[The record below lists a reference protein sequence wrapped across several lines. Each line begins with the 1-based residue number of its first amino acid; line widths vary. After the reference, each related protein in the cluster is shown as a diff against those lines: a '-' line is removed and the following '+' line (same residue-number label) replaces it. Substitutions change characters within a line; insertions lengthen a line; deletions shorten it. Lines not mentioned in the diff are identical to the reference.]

1 MVPRGH
7 TGTRWPIGRP
17 CTVEAPCHEV
27 GANNGGDNRAY
38 TKSFQSVELIECLHW
53 RVYRLHAH
61 QLAQFL

>member
-27 GANNGGDNRAY
+27 KRGGANNGGDNRAC
-38 TKSFQSVELIECLHW
+38 TKSFQSVELIECLH
-53 RVYRLHAH
+53 
-61 QLAQFL
+61 